1 MSEDSDSDAET
12 TSTEDT
18 AKEESAKLLALNTTS
33 GSQLLFTFLLVV
45 VFTGANIAYYNHS
58 MGLSL
63 VDALY
68 FFTVTISSVGYG
80 EIFPVNQ
87 EQRAWM
93 SVSILLG
100 FIVNSVL
107 AGILLNL
114 LANSGKRERKKEK
127 KEAAAKLE
135 AAVLAYLLIHSLTHS
150 LTSSLSH
157 SPTRVY

>member
-12 TSTEDT
+12 TSTENT

-45 VFTGANIAYYNHS
+45 VFTGANIAYYNQS

-93 SVSILLG
+93 SVSIILG

-114 LANSGKRERKKEK
+114 LANSGKRERRKEK
-127 KEAAAKLE
+127 EEAAAKLE
-135 AAVLAYLLIHSLTHS
+135 AAVLTTHS
-150 LTSSLSH
+150 LTLSH
-157 SPTRVY
+157 THSLTRVC